1 MWPVAGV
8 KVGRVDAV
16 ERSFVRDVTA
26 ESWAPSVTVNGS
38 LLPHRGTYHPAA
50 DNVPHRRRH
59 VDVDSIHIV
68 AADWRDLVLHA
79 VSLAP
84 ILLPN
89 DPHTTVLDFG
99 PIVRWIMRDHVFNSL
114 HLPQP
119 PLKGLA
125 HLDEMVHARLMEGL
139 YGYDGVVR
147 GLIEE
152 GGSCKVG
159 QYYSKRL
166 EMQFGVNHVLACVGV
181 DATHLLG
188 TEGVVPHDFV
198 QGRCL
203 GVTHVDGN
211 FAAYI
216 DVQTQQVSYDTK

>member
-59 VDVDSIHIV
+59 VDVDSIDIV

-79 VSLAP
+79 MSLAP
-84 ILLPN
+84 VLLPN
-89 DPHTTVLDFG
+89 DPNATVLDFG
-99 PIVRWIMRDHVFNSL
+99 PIVRWIVRDHVFNSL

-119 PLKGLA
+119 SLEGLA
-125 HLDEMVHARLMEGL
+125 RLDEVVHARLVESL

-152 GGSCKVG
+152 GRPSKVG
-159 QYYSKRL
+159 QDYSKRS
-166 EMQFGVNHVLACVGV
+166 EMQFRVAHVLACVGV

-188 TEGVVPHDFV
+188 TDRVVPYDLV
-198 QGRCL
+198 QGRRL
-203 GVTHVDGN
+203 GVTHVDRN

-216 DVQTQQVSYDTK
+216 DV